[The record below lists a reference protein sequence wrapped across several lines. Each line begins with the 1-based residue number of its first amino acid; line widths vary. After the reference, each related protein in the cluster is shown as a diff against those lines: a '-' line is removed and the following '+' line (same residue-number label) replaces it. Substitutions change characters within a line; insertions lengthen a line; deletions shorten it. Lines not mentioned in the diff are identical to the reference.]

1 MVYMDAHNVRR
12 VASGVGAIVFLLVLL
27 GMSLYLL
34 HRATQDPE
42 QFGALYPILSIVT
55 GIELIV
61 LLLLIGSDVVKL
73 FRQYRNN
80 ATGSRLSVRLIV
92 VFVILTVAPVSI
104 VYYFSL
110 EFLRRGVDGWFDIKL
125 EAALDGALKLSQAA
139 LDERMK
145 EQLKSTRR
153 MANELIN
160 VADSEATFVLE
171 DLRRTSAAAELMLLA
186 HSGTIISTAS
196 ANPAVIVPNYP
207 HERVLAQVR
216 RGNDYIRVDPLHDD
230 GLYLRIVVSVAA
242 DTMANPRILQAL
254 IPVTERINVL
264 AEAVQSGYAQYE
276 EMAYL
281 REPLKF
287 SFVLT
292 LSLVLVL
299 TLFTAIWA
307 AFFAARRLVEPVRV
321 LAIGVRLVSS
331 GEYGKH
337 LPLQRRDELGYLVKS
352 FNDMTDK
359 LAQSRDEAEHSQQ
372 RAERQKAYL
381 EAVLTRLSS
390 GVLVLDR
397 ELRLRTVNQ
406 AACQILGVELE
417 SFVGKQWLEI
427 GQQVSLLTHFSEAI
441 KEHVERG
448 EPEWRDEITF
458 FGVAGRQVL
467 MCRGAALLGEDDR
480 AGVVIVFDDI
490 TSLIQV
496 QRDAAWGEV
505 ARRLAHEIKNPLTP
519 IQLSAERLRHKYLKT
534 MDAED
539 AVVLDK
545 ATHTIVQQVG
555 AMKEMVKA
563 FSDYARTPKLTVKPL
578 SLNQLIEEVV
588 ELYQG
593 GQREIRWIMDLDG
606 SLPKMKADDGR
617 IRQLLHNL
625 IKNASEAMIEV
636 DEPAVMF
643 TTQRLRENDFDMI
656 EIKIID
662 NGPGLP
668 ESMKGELFEPYV
680 TNKPKGSGL
689 GLAVVKKIV
698 EEHGGVIQAENNEKG
713 GACFTLHF
721 PLDNELTVSIKHD
734 I

>member
-1 MVYMDAHNVRR
+1 MDTQNVKRST
-12 VASGVGAIVFLLVLL
+12 SGVWPVILLLALL
-27 GMSLYLL
+27 GVSLYLL
-34 HRATQDPE
+34 HHATQDPE
-42 QFGALYPILSIVT
+42 KFGALYPVLSLVAIV
-55 GIELIV
+55 ELIV
-61 LLLLIGSDVVKL
+61 LLLFIGSDVLKL
-73 FRQYRNN
+73 FRQYRNK

-104 VYYFSL
+104 VYYFSV
-110 EFLRRGVDGWFDIKL
+110 EFLRRGVDSWFDVKL

-139 LDERMK
+139 LDGRMK
-145 EQLKSTRR
+145 TQLKATRR
-153 MANELIN
+153 MAKELIH
-160 VADSEATFVLE
+160 VANNDASFILE
-171 DLRRTSAAAELMLLA
+171 DLRRTSAATELLMLS
-186 HSGTIISTAS
+186 HSGKIIAIAS
-196 ANPAVIVPNYP
+196 VNPAVIVPNYP
-207 HERVLAQVR
+207 HESILAQVR
-216 RGNDYIRVDPLHDD
+216 RGKDYIRVDPLYDE
-230 GLYLRIVVSVAA
+230 GLYIRIVVSVAA
-242 DTMANPRILQAL
+242 ERMTKPRILQAL

-264 AEAVQSGYAQYE
+264 AEAVQSGYARYE

-299 TLFTAIWA
+299 TLFTALWA

-321 LAIGVRLVSS
+321 LAIGVRRVSS
-331 GEYGKH
+331 GEYGWR
-337 LPLQRRDELGYLVKS
+337 LPPQRKDELGYLVES
-352 FNDMTDK
+352 FNDMTEK
-359 LAQSRDEAEHSQQ
+359 LAQSRDEAEQSQQ
-372 RAERQKAYL
+372 RAERQKVYL

-397 ELRLRTVNQ
+397 GLCLRTANQ
-406 AACQILGVELE
+406 AACQILDVKLE
-417 SFVGKQWLEI
+417 GFVGTHWQKI
-427 GQQVSLLTHFSEAI
+427 GEQIPLLNSFSEFISEQVAR
-441 KEHVERG
+441 EES
-448 EPEWRDEITF
+448 EWRDEFTF
-458 FGVAGRQVL
+458 FGASGRQVL
-467 MCRGAALLGEDDR
+467 MCRGAALLGEGDR

-519 IQLSAERLRHKYLKT
+519 IQLSAERLRHKYLNK
-534 MDAED
+534 MNPED

-555 AMKEMVKA
+555 AMKEMVEA
-563 FSDYARTPKLTVKPL
+563 FSDYARTPVLNVKPL
-578 SLNQLIEEVV
+578 NLNQLIEEVV

-593 GQREIRWIMDLDG
+593 GAQNIRWLTNFDA
-606 SLPKMKADDGR
+606 SLPKMKADDAR

-625 IKNASEAMIEV
+625 IKNASEAMTETDNSV
-636 DEPAVMF
+636 VLF
-643 TTQRLRENDFDMI
+643 TTQRLQKNNFDVIDMI
-656 EIKIID
+656 EMIIED

-668 ESMKGELFEPYV
+668 KDMKGELFEPYV

-698 EEHGGVIQAENNEKG
+698 EEHGGIIQANNNEKG
-713 GACFTLHF
+713 GACFTIRF
-721 PLDNELTVSIKHD
+721 PLDHELTVIVKHD